1 MNSRYMLDTDTCS
14 FIIRGGSETLREK
27 VERHANSLCVS
38 AVTEA
43 ELRFGAKRRGSARI
57 TSAVEF
63 FLNLVEIVPWGGA
76 AARRYAEIRTVLES
90 AGIPIG
96 NMDMLIAASALSEDC
111 HLVTHNTAHFS
122 HVPGLVIEDWS

>member
-1 MNSRYMLDTDTCS
+1 MKLRYMLDTDVSS

-27 VERHANSLCVS
+27 TRLHADSLCVS

-63 FLNLVEIVPWGGA
+63 FLDLVEIVPWGGL
-76 AARRYAEIRTVLES
+76 AARRYADIRTALEA
-90 AGIPIG
+90 AGTPIG
-96 NMDMLIAASALSEDC
+96 DMDMLIAASALAEGC
-111 HLVTHNTAHFS
+111 HLITHNTSHFS
-122 HVPGLVIEDWS
+122 RIAGLVIEDWS